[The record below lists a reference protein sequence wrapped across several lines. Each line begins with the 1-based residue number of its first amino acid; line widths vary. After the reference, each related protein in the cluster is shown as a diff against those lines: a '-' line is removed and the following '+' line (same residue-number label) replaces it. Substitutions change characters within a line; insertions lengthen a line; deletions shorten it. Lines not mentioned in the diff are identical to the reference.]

1 MSSRAFSFA
10 DQARC
15 GGFVAWLA
23 AAGLIGWVMAHG
35 ARGAVGPSDSAAN
48 APYGGGSWA
57 NGSNGGSGF
66 APWVCVPLGYST
78 GVEYAPTVTYQTT
91 SSANA
96 YGTTATP
103 NINTNSNS
111 WAIVA
116 DYATSGTAADPVAY
130 RPLTAPL
137 AVGSTFNVS
146 FTNGYIL
153 PQGAEGFQL
162 QSFNSTTG
170 IAEPLF
176 QFSVFGATSTPYE
189 SDYLMT
195 TFDGNGNMENSV
207 DTGISA
213 DTTLNPAAANG
224 VNVAFT
230 MQSSTSAL
238 VTMTPLG
245 NPSAAYSTTMYFGSA
260 GNFPINQLMLF
271 NDNLESNTTQYA
283 YFNSIGLQ
291 QQSVPEPA
299 SLLMLGTAAG
309 GLLLMRRRVAALQL
323 KG

>member
-48 APYGGGSWA
+48 APYSGGSWA
-57 NGSNGGSGF
+57 TGSNGGSGF
-66 APWVCVPLGYST
+66 APWDLVPLGYST
-78 GVEYAPTVTYQTT
+78 GIEYSPTVVYQAT

-96 YGTTATP
+96 YGTTANP
-103 NINTNSNS
+103 NINTNGNS
-111 WAIVA
+111 WTIVA

-162 QSFNSTTG
+162 QSYNSTTG

-176 QFSVFGATSTPYE
+176 QFSVFGATSTSYE

-213 DTTLNPAAANG
+213 DTTLNSAAASG

-230 MQSSTSAL
+230 LQSATSAL

-245 NPSAAYSTTMYFGSA
+245 DPAAAYSTTMYFASA

-271 NDNLESNTTQYA
+271 NDNLESNATQYA
-283 YFNSIGLQ
+283 YFNSIGVQ
-291 QQSVPEPA
+291 QVPEP
-299 SLLMLGTAAG
+299 STLLLLGTAAMG
-309 GLLLMRRRVAALQL
+309 GLVLMRRRTVALPL
-323 KG
+323 KR

>member
-57 NGSNGGSGF
+57 NGSNGGTGF
-66 APWVCVPLGYST
+66 APWIFVPLGYST
-78 GVEYAPTVTYQTT
+78 GVEYSPTVVYQTT
-91 SSANA
+91 SAANA

-103 NINTNSNS
+103 NINTNNNS
-111 WAIVA
+111 WAIAA

-130 RPLTAPL
+130 RPLTSPM
-137 AVGSTFNVS
+137 AVGSTFNVN

-153 PQGAEGFQL
+153 PQGAEGFWL
-162 QSFNSTTG
+162 EGYNTTLN
-170 IAEPLF
+170 AEEPLF
-176 QFSVFGATSTPYE
+176 QFEAFGATSTQYE

-195 TFDGNGNMENSV
+195 TFDGTGHMENAV

-230 MQSSTSAL
+230 LESSMSAL
-238 VTMTPLG
+238 ITMTPLG
-245 NPSAAYSTTMYFGSA
+245 DPSAAYSTTMYFGSA

-271 NDNLESNTTQYA
+271 NDNTESNATQYA
-283 YFNSIGLQ
+283 YFNSIGVQ
-291 QQSVPEPA
+291 QVPEPA
-299 SLLMLGTAAG
+299 SLALVSVATG
-309 GLLLMRRRVAALQL
+309 GLVLLRRKAVVPRL
-323 KG
+323 KR